1 MKQVMIRAAI
11 VAGWEIFMRRPWYL
25 FGLSLAFFGLF
36 VASIGEAA
44 ITAFAAVLYGGYIAM
59 MIKHFHG
66 SKIEFDDMFVIQDRW
81 VYYAGLTIIKTFFII
96 LGLLCFIVPGVY
108 LSIRWM
114 FAEILV
120 IDQNMKPLEALKASS
135 KLSEGVRGKLFWM
148 SVVMILLI
156 FLGLVFFIVGAIAMS
171 VVVTFAYIKIYEDL
185 KPKLS
190 ESIDVPATP
199 EMSQETVA

>member
-11 VAGWEIFMRRPWYL
+11 VAGWETFMRRPWYL

-36 VASIGEAA
+36 VVSIGEAA

-148 SVVMILLI
+148 SVVMILLT
-156 FLGLVFFIVGAIAMS
+156 FLGLAFFIVGAIAMS
-171 VVVTFAYIKIYEDL
+171 IVVTFAYIKIYEDL

-199 EMSQETVA
+199 EMS

>member
-11 VAGWEIFMRRPWYL
+11 AAGWEAFMRRPWYL

-81 VYYAGLTIIKTFFII
+81 VYYAGLTIIKTFFIL

-148 SVVMILLI
+148 SVVMILLT
-156 FLGLVFFIVGAIAMS
+156 FLGLAFFIVGAIAMS
-171 VVVTFAYIKIYEDL
+171 IVVTFAYIKIYEDL

>member
-11 VAGWEIFMRRPWYL
+11 VAGWETFMRRPWYL

-36 VASIGEAA
+36 VVSIGEAA

-148 SVVMILLI
+148 SVVMILLT
-156 FLGLVFFIVGAIAMS
+156 FLGLAFFIVGAIAMS
-171 VVVTFAYIKIYEDL
+171 IVVTFAYIKIYEDL

>member
-36 VASIGEAA
+36 VVSIGEAA

>member
-1 MKQVMIRAAI
+1 M
-11 VAGWEIFMRRPWYL
+11 
-25 FGLSLAFFGLF
+25 
-36 VASIGEAA
+36 ASIGDAA

>member
-36 VASIGEAA
+36 VVSIGEAA

-81 VYYAGLTIIKTFFII
+81 VYYAGLTIIKTFFIL

-148 SVVMILLI
+148 SVVMILLT
-156 FLGLVFFIVGAIAMS
+156 FLGLAFFIVGAIAMS
-171 VVVTFAYIKIYEDL
+171 IVVTFAYIKIYEDL

>member
-11 VAGWEIFMRRPWYL
+11 AAGWETFMRRPWYL

-36 VASIGEAA
+36 VASIGDAA